1 MKLGVPFL
9 QLPLRFDPEAMAAE
23 IRAIDDDAWRPHPQG
38 YPGNDA
44 LPLIS
49 KDGNPQSDDVAGAM
63 RPTVHLERC
72 PYLMQVLDSIGA
84 TWGRSRLM
92 RLSGRAEVT
101 SHVDI
106 NYYWRERVR
115 VHVPIVTQ
123 PTVRFVCGNAQVNM
137 RAGECW
143 IFDTWREHNVFND
156 DKLARI
162 HLVADTVGGDGFW
175 QHTTN
180 GRPYDREIPGWQPR
194 LCAPVAGYTP
204 RLDYESQNVP
214 LVMTPWELRAHY
226 AFLLQEA
233 APHPN
238 LPQVQLALLEFGRR
252 WQSLWA
258 CYGERQEGWPR
269 YRGALEALRRDMA
282 AVKAG
287 QMNLRNGI
295 SLGDALLAWLVEP
308 ALADRRVDAD
318 PEIRSRAAAAT
329 ATSQAPAA
337 TNDVELDRVF
347 DRPVFVISPPRS
359 GSTMLF
365 ETLSQA
371 RNVYT
376 IGDESHQLIEG
387 VRELSPQW
395 RGFDSNRLLAADA
408 TAQVARELRG
418 RFYAA
423 LRDREQRRPE
433 PGAAVRMLEKTPKN
447 ALRIP
452 FLAQVFPDARFV
464 YLHRDPRQVLSSMLE
479 AWTSGRFVTYPRLPG
494 WTGPPWSL
502 LLVPGWRELNGQTLV
517 RIVAAQWRMTTD
529 LMLDD
534 LERLPRDRWVVTTYD
549 GFVADPQGES
559 RRLCA
564 AHGLEWDRTI
574 EGALP
579 LATYTVSPPDPDKWR
594 RHEAEIAT
602 IWSSIEDQ
610 VARANA
616 LLKH

>member
-1 MKLGVPFL
+1 
-9 QLPLRFDPEAMAAE
+9 
-23 IRAIDDDAWRPHPQG
+23 
-38 YPGNDA
+38 
-44 LPLIS
+44 
-49 KDGNPQSDDVAGAM
+49 
-63 RPTVHLERC
+63 
-72 PYLMQVLDSIGA
+72 
-84 TWGRSRLM
+84 
-92 RLSGRAEVT
+92 
-101 SHVDI
+101 
-106 NYYWRERVR
+106 
-115 VHVPIVTQ
+115 
-123 PTVRFVCGNAQVNM
+123 
-137 RAGECW
+137 
-143 IFDTWREHNVFND
+143 
-156 DKLARI
+156 
-162 HLVADTVGGDGFW
+162 
-175 QHTTN
+175 
-180 GRPYDREIPGWQPR
+180 
-194 LCAPVAGYTP
+194 
-204 RLDYESQNVP
+204 
-214 LVMTPWELRAHY
+214 
-226 AFLLQEA
+226 
-233 APHPN
+233 
-238 LPQVQLALLEFGRR
+238 
-252 WQSLWA
+252 
-258 CYGERQEGWPR
+258 
-269 YRGALEALRRDMA
+269 
-282 AVKAG
+282 
-287 QMNLRNGI
+287 
-295 SLGDALLAWLVEP
+295 
-308 ALADRRVDAD
+308 
-318 PEIRSRAAAAT
+318 
-329 ATSQAPAA
+329 
-337 TNDVELDRVF
+337 
-347 DRPVFVISPPRS
+347 
-359 GSTMLF
+359 MLF

-502 LLVPGWRELNGQTLV
+502 LLVPGWRELDGQTLV

-579 LATYTVSPPDPDKWR
+579 LASYTVSPPDPDKWR
-594 RHEAEIAT
+594 RHEAEIAS